1 MRLKI
6 LFQKGNMAFLIFVD
20 EQFCP
25 LILRK
30 LFFSPRVTT
39 TVACSMDLT
48 KYPMDKQTCTLQLE
62 SCKTLILIIFI
73 QLETYLWSFS
83 ARYYQSGWNFHRRQG
98 TLCGQSC
105 WSTAMCVCKAVCTH
119 VHMTSLE
126 IARQCWNAAVLIN
139 DWADSWRYW
148 QARFSV
154 HPAVT
159 VLVFRGSSVNRH
171 FLAQMRLSLFPFQK
185 VCNFPPRYNSF
196 RKERNQ
202 NKDYL

>member
-126 IARQCWNAAVLIN
+126 IAQQCWNAAVLIN
-139 DWADSWRYW
+139 DWAESLEMLTGSVFSASCSYCLGLQREFCE
-148 QARFSV
+148 QAFSS
-154 HPAVT
+154 T
-159 VLVFRGSSVNRH
+159 DEIISFS
-171 FLAQMRLSLFPFQK
+171 LSE
-185 VCNFPPRYNSF
+185 SM
-196 RKERNQ
+196 
-202 NKDYL
+202 